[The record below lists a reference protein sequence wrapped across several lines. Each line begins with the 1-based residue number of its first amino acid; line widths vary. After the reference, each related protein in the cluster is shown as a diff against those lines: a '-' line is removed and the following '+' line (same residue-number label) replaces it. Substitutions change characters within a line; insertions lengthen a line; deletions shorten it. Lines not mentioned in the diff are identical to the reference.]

1 MRDQDGNKLNLP
13 KLSREEAYEK
23 SLAAIAEVESRIA
36 EKKEQ
41 LEAQLDEKTERWI
54 YLNDLAERIAEQNAN

>member
-1 MRDQDGNKLNLP
+1 L
-13 KLSREEAYEK
+13 EEAIAQCE
-23 SLAAIAEVESRIA
+23 SDIAANASDYMKLQELS

-54 YLNDLAERIAEQNAN
+54 YLNDLAERIAAQGR